1 MGKKKEEG
9 KKTDLLNS
17 EEMTKILVYGS
28 LGLGCLSYTSDIT
41 IPSFIT
47 STITTLSSLSI
58 SQMIVGLGV
67 CLVTAIFT
75 NEMIQDIIDKSKV
88 GREKK

>member
-1 MGKKKEEG
+1 MGKKKEED
-9 KKTDLLNS
+9 KKTYTLNS

-67 CLVTAIFT
+67 CLGTAIFT
-75 NEMIQDIIDKSKV
+75 NEMVQDIIDKNKV
-88 GREKK
+88 EKEKK

>member
-28 LGLGCLSYTSDIT
+28 LGLGCLSYTGDIA

-47 STITTLSSLSI
+47 NTITTLSSLST

-67 CLVTAIFT
+67 GLVTAIFT
-75 NEMIQDIIDKSKV
+75 NEIGQDIIDRNKIGK
-88 GREKK
+88 EKK

>member
-1 MGKKKEEG
+1 MGKKKEED

-28 LGLGCLSYTSDIT
+28 LGLGCLSYTSDIA

-47 STITTLSSLSI
+47 NTITTLSSLST

-67 CLVTAIFT
+67 CLGTAIFT
-75 NEMIQDIIDKSKV
+75 NEMVQDIIDKSKV
-88 GREKK
+88 GKEKK